1 MNRQQLGFTLVEL
14 VMVVVLLGLLS
25 FGGVSL
31 FASRS
36 EYSNFIAKDLLI
48 SQALLAQQIA
58 LGKSNTL
65 NPASLTIS
73 NASDVWSFNI
83 QKAVGTNPP
92 SVSVES
98 DGNVLQVDGVTLNSG
113 GSQTFTWTG
122 GAALSD
128 GNDHVIRFVGDR
140 TFLVCLSSQ
149 GYAYEGNGG
158 CP

>member
-25 FGGVSL
+25 YGGVSL

-58 LGKSNTL
+58 LGNSSTV
-65 NPASLTIS
+65 NPVSLTIS
-73 NASDVWSFNI
+73 NVSDVWNFGV
-83 QKAVGTNPP
+83 QKVGSTNPP
-92 SVSVES
+92 PVSVES
-98 DGNVLQVDGVTLNSG
+98 DGNILQVDGVTLGSG
-113 GSQTFTWTG
+113 SSQTFTWTG
-122 GAALSD
+122 DAVLSD
-128 GNDHVIRFVGDR
+128 GNDHVIRFAGDR
-140 TFLVCLSSQ
+140 TFSVCLSSQ
-149 GYAYEGNGG
+149 GYAYEGSGG